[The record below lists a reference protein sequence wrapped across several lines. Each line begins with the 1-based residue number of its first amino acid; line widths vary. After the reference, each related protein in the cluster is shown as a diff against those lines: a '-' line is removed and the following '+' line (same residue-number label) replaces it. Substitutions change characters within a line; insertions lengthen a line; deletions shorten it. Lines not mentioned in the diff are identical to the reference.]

1 MKKMI
6 GCAMVLSLLIATGC
20 GYRFSPEGEHID
32 KRIQNVYVENV
43 ANMTGEA
50 NLENYLRNA
59 FIDQFREGS
68 RFTLVYQKELSDA
81 YLTARLLRIGTTHVS
96 YKSDDIAAEN
106 RLTLVIEATF
116 RERNGNGVIWTQ
128 KSLSGREA
136 YRVARDPNVTGNNR
150 KDALKKLCDDLAE
163 KAYRELMSGF

>member
-6 GCAMVLSLLIATGC
+6 GFAMVLPLLLAAGC
-20 GYRFSPEGEHID
+20 GYRFAPEGEHID
-32 KRIQNVYVENV
+32 RRIQKVYVENV

-59 FIDQFREGS
+59 FIDQFRQGS
-68 RFTLVYQKELSDA
+68 RFTLVYKKEFSDA
-81 YLTARLLRIGTTHVS
+81 YLTTRLLRIGTSHVS
-96 YKSDDIAAEN
+96 YKSDDIASEN
-106 RLTLVIEATF
+106 RVTLVIEAVF
-116 RERNGNGVIWTQ
+116 REQSGGGVIWTQ

-136 YRVARDPNVTGNNR
+136 YRVAHDPNITGNNR

-163 KAYRELMSGF
+163 KAYRQLMSGF

>member
-6 GCAMVLSLLIATGC
+6 GFTMVLSLLLIAGC
-20 GYRFSPEGEHID
+20 GYRFAPEGEHID
-32 KRIQNVYVENV
+32 RRIQKVYVENV
-43 ANMTGEA
+43 GNMTGEA

-68 RFTLVYQKELSDA
+68 RFTLVYKKELSDA
-81 YLTARLLRIGTTHVS
+81 YLTARLLRVGTSHVS
-96 YKSDDIAAEN
+96 YQSDDVASEN
-106 RLTLVIEATF
+106 RVTLVIEAVF
-116 RERNGNGVIWTQ
+116 KERNGNGIIWTQ

-136 YRVARDPNVTGNNR
+136 YRVDHDPNITANNR